1 MIKLKTT
8 RILTRLTRIRNRI
21 HGVKT
26 LNLVA
31 TRLTRIRN
39 RIHGVAT
46 VISTYFIKENFMSYT
61 KILENLEK
69 LDLQLD
75 EELNNE
81 INVVSFENGLSAN
94 DDRFE
99 ILEIIAEER
108 VSS

>member
-1 MIKLKTT
+1 
-8 RILTRLTRIRNRI
+8 
-21 HGVKT
+21 
-26 LNLVA
+26 
-31 TRLTRIRN
+31 
-39 RIHGVAT
+39 
-46 VISTYFIKENFMSYT
+46 MSYN

-75 EELNNE
+75 EELDNE